1 MLKENFSPTKL
12 SRKFERKYSWISKEK
27 KKLLEPKRIELFLQ
41 VVDGELQEKFKK
53 KIEDKKEDEG
63 FTII

>member
-63 FTII
+63 FTTI